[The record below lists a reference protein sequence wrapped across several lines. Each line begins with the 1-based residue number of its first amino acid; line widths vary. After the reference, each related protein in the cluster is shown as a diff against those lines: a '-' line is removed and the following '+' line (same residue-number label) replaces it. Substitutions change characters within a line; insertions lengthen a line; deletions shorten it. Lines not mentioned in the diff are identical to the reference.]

1 MYFPYFRGRQ
11 YELLAL
17 RDLTKGGLIGKSVL
31 PVIEPVKLTSTLD
44 SALKAFVDATLSV
57 GLIFNPAVGDLT
69 NDSSSIIP
77 LYKLLPL
84 DAVIPAVLINERAS
98 TCLSSLKLLNG
109 IEKNQVLTIL
119 DNRDSLNFYNAEFA
133 NMAPRFT
140 LFPDERLI
148 RRSVKGDKVL
158 FDDKFNKQP
167 KNADYPEDEFFSED
181 HLYYTEEG
189 YVGFGDY
196 SIVGNDYIESGWA
209 PYAVVIHIVYFS
221 DDMTLRI
228 KHFVSDS
235 NDDTSDIA
243 GKFYE
248 AVSKLAKWYYNG
260 QERQI
265 TVGLQ
270 TFLNHYENRTYPG
283 LPTLKKLSIMHHLEL
298 IGKYLDGETS
308 K

>member
-1 MYFPYFRGRQ
+1 MGRQ

-17 RDLTKGGLIGKSVL
+17 RDLAKGGLISKNIL

-44 SALKAFVDATLSV
+44 STLKAFTDATLSA
-57 GLIFNPAVGDLT
+57 GLVFNPAVGDLT
-69 NDSSSIIP
+69 NDFSSILPLYELLSSGSIIP
-77 LYKLLPL
+77 S
-84 DAVIPAVLINERAS
+84 VLINDSSS
-98 TCLSSLKLLNG
+98 TCLSSLERISG
-109 IEKNQVLTIL
+109 VEKNTVLSVL
-119 DNRDSLNFYNAEFA
+119 DNRDSLKFYITEFA
-133 NMAPRFT
+133 DVIPKFT
-140 LFPDERLI
+140 LFPDERQI
-148 RRSVKGDKVL
+148 RRAVKGNKVL

-167 KNADYPEDEFFSED
+167 KNADYPEEEFFSED
-181 HLYYTEEG
+181 HLYFAEEG
-189 YVGFGDY
+189 YAGFGDY
-196 SIVGNDYIESGWA
+196 SIVGKDYNEGGWA
-209 PYAVVIHIVYFS
+209 PYAVVIHIVYFA

-248 AVSKLAKWYYNG
+248 AVSKLAEWYYNG

-270 TFLNHYENRTYPG
+270 TFLNHFENRTYPG

-298 IGKYLDGETS
+298 VGKFLDGEAS